1 MSLILDALKKSEA
14 ERRRGLPP
22 GLNTP
27 FSAPRRRR
35 NTPWVAGAG
44 AVLLAAGLAGGFIM
58 LNRSR
63 DGATPGLAAVPG
75 APTGEVNIASASAP
89 GTPMLGV
96 DAAAPLPVALASA
109 ESKAELQQTFGGL
122 AGGGNGGSVS
132 GGGLPV
138 PERAGLFTPSAN
150 PEPQVAAQPAPPS
163 PPVVPAPAPESM
175 GMPAPTVAAIEPL
188 VPPDPMPAAITT
200 PPGND
205 PKNDVPTTV
214 TAPSAPVEGLLVVH
228 QLPYALRKEL
238 PKLDLS
244 MHVYSP
250 VADERFIV
258 LNGKRFNLSSPAP
271 GPELN
276 LVDIVDDGAVLE
288 FRGQRFLL
296 PRVSY

>member
-35 NTPWVAGAG
+35 HMPWVAGAG
-44 AVLLAAGLAGGFIM
+44 AVLLAAGVASGWVL

-63 DGATPGLAAVPG
+63 DNAAPDLAAVP
-75 APTGEVNIASASAP
+75 AAP
-89 GTPMLGV
+89 GDSGSLVSAAAPGV
-96 DAAAPLPVALASA
+96 PATSAAAGAPLPVALASA
-109 ESKAELQQTFGGL
+109 ESQAELQQTYGGL
-122 AGGGNGGSVS
+122 AGNGNGGSVS
-132 GGGLPV
+132 GGGLPT

-150 PEPQVAAQPAPPS
+150 PESQVAAETAPP
-163 PPVVPAPAPESM
+163 VPAAPAPEPV
-175 GMPAPTVAAIEPL
+175 MPPAAPTVAALAPPL
-188 VPPDPMPAAITT
+188 AAPDPMPAAIA
-200 PPGND
+200 PPPSFD
-205 PKNDVPTTV
+205 PKNELPMTPPAAV
-214 TAPSAPVEGLLVVH
+214 TQPQEGMLVVH

-238 PKLDLS
+238 PKLELS

-250 VADERFIV
+250 VAEERFIV